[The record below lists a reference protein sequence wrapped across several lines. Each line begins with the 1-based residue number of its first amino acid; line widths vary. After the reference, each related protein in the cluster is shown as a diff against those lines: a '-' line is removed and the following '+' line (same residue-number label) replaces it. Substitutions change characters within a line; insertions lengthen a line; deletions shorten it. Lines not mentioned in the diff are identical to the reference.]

1 MDDNTIVELFFERN
15 ETALSEL
22 SRKYGA
28 FFSGIA
34 ERILRNRE
42 DAEAC
47 VNDAYLG
54 AWDTIPPARPNVL
67 KAFVGKLVKCAAV
80 NMLRAENAKKRGG
93 GDFSYVLD
101 EIADCVSGKDSA
113 EDELEKKE
121 LINAINTFLKK
132 CREFDRRA
140 FVLRYW
146 HCESVSEI
154 ARRLCSSES
163 KVSVSLFRTRGKL
176 REFLE
181 KEGYAL

>member
-22 SRKYGA
+22 SRKYGT
-28 FFSGIA
+28 FLSGIA

-42 DAEAC
+42 DAESC
-47 VNDAYLG
+47 VNDAYLR
-54 AWDTIPPARPNVL
+54 AWNTIPPARPNVL

-80 NMLRAENAKKRGG
+80 SMLRADNAKKRGG
-93 GDFSYVLD
+93 GEFSYVLD
-101 EIADCVSGKDSA
+101 EMSDLVSDNDSV

-121 LINAINTFLKK
+121 LINEINIFLKK

-146 HCESVSEI
+146 HCESISEI
-154 ARRLCSSES
+154 AGRLCASES

>member
-22 SRKYGA
+22 SRKYGT
-28 FFSGIA
+28 FLSKIA
-34 ERILRNRE
+34 ERIVCSRE
-42 DAEAC
+42 DAEVC
-47 VNDAYLG
+47 VNDAYLR
-54 AWDTIPPARPNVL
+54 AWNTIPPARPNVL

-80 NMLRAENAKKRGG
+80 SMLRAEKAKKRGSG
-93 GDFSYVLD
+93 EFALVLD
-101 EIADCVSGKDSA
+101 EISDCVSGNDSA

-121 LINAINTFLKK
+121 LINEINDFLKK

-176 REFLE
+176 REYLE
-181 KEGYAL
+181 NGGYVL

>member
-1 MDDNTIVELFFERN
+1 MDDNRIVELFFERN
-15 ETALSEL
+15 EAALSEL
-22 SRKYGA
+22 SGKYGGY
-28 FFSGIA
+28 FSSIA
-34 ERILRNRE
+34 ERIVSNRE

-47 VNDAYLG
+47 VNDAYLN
-54 AWDTIPPARPNVL
+54 AWNTIPPARPNKL

-80 NMLRAENAKKRGG
+80 SMLRADTAKKRGG
-93 GDFSYVLD
+93 GEFALALD
-101 EIADCVSGKDSA
+101 ELSELVSDSASA

-121 LINAINTFLKK
+121 LIRAIEKFLKS

-154 ARRLCSSES
+154 AGRLCASES
-163 KVSVSLFRTRGKL
+163 KVTVSLFRTRGKL

-181 KEGYAL
+181 KEGYTI